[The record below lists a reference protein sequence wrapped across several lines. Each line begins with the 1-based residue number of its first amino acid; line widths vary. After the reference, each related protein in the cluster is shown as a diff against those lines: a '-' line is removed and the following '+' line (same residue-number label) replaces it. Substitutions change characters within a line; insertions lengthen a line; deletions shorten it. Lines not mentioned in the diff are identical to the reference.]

1 MTLDLEKMGACAM
14 EAPDLGS
21 GGRHAAGEDPAKRE
35 QILAGAKRVFM
46 QKGFDATSMN
56 EVTREAGVS
65 KGTIYVYFT
74 NKEDLFAALISAERD
89 RILKLGRSVL
99 EECRP
104 LDEALC
110 EYGVA
115 MVTGI
120 TSEYTIRAMRSVIG
134 VFDRMPKLARTFFEA
149 TPDNGLTVLQ
159 SYLDAQVKAGRLQ
172 IDDTE
177 WAGHEFFAL
186 CTAGLFKQ
194 RLFGKLDTPP
204 TPDVIRDTVT
214 KAVAAFLCI
223 HPVRVETQSG

>member
-1 MTLDLEKMGACAM
+1 MILDPDKTGVCTM
-14 EAPDLGS
+14 EAAEICA

-35 QILAGAKRVFM
+35 QILAGAKRIFM

-74 NKEDLFAALISAERD
+74 NKEELFAALISSERD
-89 RILKLGRSVL
+89 RILKLGRSML
-99 EECRP
+99 EKSRP
-104 LDEALC
+104 LEEALC

-149 TPDNGLTVLQ
+149 TPDNGLTVLKA
-159 SYLDAQVKAGRLQ
+159 YLDWQVQAGRLQ

-177 WAGHEFFAL
+177 CAGHQFFAL
-186 CTAGLFKQ
+186 CTGGIFKQ
-194 RLFGKLDTPP
+194 RLFGKIETQPSP
-204 TPDVIRDTVT
+204 EYIRDLVT
-214 KAVAAFLCI
+214 RAVEAFLRI
-223 HPVRVETQSG
+223 YPVKSV